1 MRQTQA
7 KLNWYKITWK
17 WNRNKS
23 IGDLVKDSY
32 FGSHKGNV
40 KTVIGNSSNSSSHG
54 ERAETAR
61 FYFVSIKNNNFIK
74 SCRRTILMAHIWI
87 KRRLSIQKKIHG
99 CSENSVSEEALFT
112 VLHGRYI
119 FSLNISAKPT
129 FILRKSKGN
138 SYSQTCMI
146 FRTGQHSKLVR
157 ATFVLY
163 MMTKW
168 LPSYNCCKITITN
181 FNELVLSCT

>member
-1 MRQTQA
+1 MKMAQEYINQRPCERQ
-7 KLNWYKITWK
+7 LLRLW
-17 WNRNKS
+17 
-23 IGDLVKDSY
+23 
-32 FGSHKGNV
+32 HKGNV

-54 ERAETAR
+54 ERAKAAC
-61 FYFVSIKNNNFIK
+61 FYFASIKNNNFIK
-74 SCRRTILMAHIWI
+74 SCRRIILMARIWI

-99 CSENSVSEEALFT
+99 CSENSVSEEALFA

-138 SYSQTCMI
+138 SYSQTCI
-146 FRTGQHSKLVR
+146 ILRTGQHSKLAR

-163 MMTKW
+163 MITKR
-168 LPSYNCCKITITN
+168 LPSYNCCEITITN
-181 FNELVLSCT
+181 FNLFVLSCN

>member
-1 MRQTQA
+1 MRQTRA

-17 WNRNKS
+17 WHRNTS

-54 ERAETAR
+54 ERAKAAC
-61 FYFVSIKNNNFIK
+61 FYFASIKNNNFIK
-74 SCRRTILMAHIWI
+74 SCRRIILMARIWI

-99 CSENSVSEEALFT
+99 CSENPVSEEALFT
-112 VLHGRYI
+112 VLDLWYI
-119 FSLNISAKPT
+119 ISLNISAHSVKLA

-138 SYSQTCMI
+138 SYSETCMI
-146 FRTGQHSKLVR
+146 FVPGNTQ
-157 ATFVLY
+157 
-163 MMTKW
+163 
-168 LPSYNCCKITITN
+168 N
-181 FNELVLSCT
+181 

>member
-1 MRQTQA
+1 MHQTLA

-17 WNRNKS
+17 WHRNTS

-40 KTVIGNSSNSSSHG
+40 KTVIGNSSNPSSQG
-54 ERAETAR
+54 ERAKAAR
-61 FYFVSIKNNNFIK
+61 FYFATIKNNNFIK
-74 SCRRTILMAHIWI
+74 SCRRVILMARSWI

-99 CSENSVSEEALFT
+99 CSENSVSEEALFA

-119 FSLNISAKPT
+119 FSLNISTKPT
-129 FILRKSKGN
+129 FVLRKSKGN

-146 FRTGQHSKLVR
+146 LHPG
-157 ATFVLY
+157 
-163 MMTKW
+163 
-168 LPSYNCCKITITN
+168 
-181 FNELVLSCT
+181 

>member
-1 MRQTQA
+1 MRQTRA

-17 WNRNKS
+17 WHRNTS
-23 IGDLVKDSY
+23 IGDLLKDSY

-40 KTVIGNSSNSSSHG
+40 KTVIGNSSNPSSHG
-54 ERAETAR
+54 ERAKAAR
-61 FYFVSIKNNNFIK
+61 YYFATIKNNNFIK
-74 SCRRTILMAHIWI
+74 SCRRVILMARSWL

-112 VLHGRYI
+112 VLHSKYI

-138 SYSQTCMI
+138 SYSQTCII
-146 FRTGQHSKLVR
+146 FPTG
-157 ATFVLY
+157 
-163 MMTKW
+163 
-168 LPSYNCCKITITN
+168 
-181 FNELVLSCT
+181 

>member
-1 MRQTQA
+1 MRQTRA

-17 WNRNKS
+17 WHRNTS
-23 IGDLVKDSY
+23 IGDLLKDSY

-54 ERAETAR
+54 ERAKAAC

-74 SCRRTILMAHIWI
+74 SCRRIILMARIWI

-99 CSENSVSEEALFT
+99 CSENSVSEEALFA
-112 VLHGRYI
+112 VLDVKYI
-119 FSLNISAKPT
+119 ISLNISTHSAKPT

-138 SYSQTCMI
+138 SCSQTCMI
-146 FRTGQHSKLVR
+146 FCTGYALKTSE
-157 ATFVLY
+157 
-163 MMTKW
+163 
-168 LPSYNCCKITITN
+168 SYICIIIW
-181 FNELVLSCT
+181 

>member
-17 WNRNKS
+17 WHRNTS

-54 ERAETAR
+54 EHAKAAC
-61 FYFVSIKNNNFIK
+61 FYFASIKKNNFIK
-74 SCRRTILMAHIWI
+74 SCWRVILMACIWI
-87 KRRLSIQKKIHG
+87 KRRLSVQKKIHRSC
-99 CSENSVSEEALFT
+99 CSENSLSEEALFA
-112 VLHGRYI
+112 VLDVNYI
-119 FSLNISAKPT
+119 ISLNISAQSTKPT

-146 FRTGQHSKLVR
+146 FRTEQV
-157 ATFVLY
+157 TQ
-163 MMTKW
+163 
-168 LPSYNCCKITITN
+168 N
-181 FNELVLSCT
+181 

>member
-1 MRQTQA
+1 MRQTRA

-17 WNRNKS
+17 WHRNTS
-23 IGDLVKDSY
+23 IGDLLKDSY

-54 ERAETAR
+54 ERAKAAC
-61 FYFVSIKNNNFIK
+61 FYLASIKNNNFIK
-74 SCRRTILMAHIWI
+74 SCRRIILMARIWI
-87 KRRLSIQKKIHG
+87 KRRLSIQEKIHG

-112 VLHGRYI
+112 VLDVKYI
-119 FSLNISAKPT
+119 ISLNISTHSAKPT

-146 FRTGQHSKLVR
+146 FRTGYALKTSE
-157 ATFVLY
+157 
-163 MMTKW
+163 
-168 LPSYNCCKITITN
+168 SYICIIYDN
-181 FNELVLSCT
+181 

>member
-1 MRQTQA
+1 M
-7 KLNWYKITWK
+7 
-17 WNRNKS
+17 
-23 IGDLVKDSY
+23 
-32 FGSHKGNV
+32 
-40 KTVIGNSSNSSSHG
+40 
-54 ERAETAR
+54 AR
-61 FYFVSIKNNNFIK
+61 
-74 SCRRTILMAHIWI
+74 ILI

-99 CSENSVSEEALFT
+99 CSENSVSEEALLV

-146 FRTGQHSKLVR
+146 FRTGEHSKLVR

-163 MMTKW
+163 MITKR
-168 LPSYNCCKITITN
+168 LPFYNCCEVTITS
-181 FNELVLSCT
+181 FNSFVLSCAYLDKTA